1 MDSET
6 PRKLDE
12 HEKEEMI
19 HALGLP
25 EELTSLLLV
34 VLRGR
39 KDACLFETSQPL
51 ADISGTGLLVKTMEM
66 RTVPLGKNDVDKLRR
81 KFGDKIAKKFLE
93 ETLRD
98 SVHYFN
104 YVALDPNI
112 AQELFAAAEKGD
124 HQRIYDIL
132 DGKFARSENNGR
144 TIH

>member
-6 PRKLDE
+6 PRQLNE
-12 HEKEEMI
+12 LEKEEMI
-19 HALGLP
+19 HSLGLP

-39 KDACLFETSQPL
+39 KDACLFETSGPL
-51 ADISGTGLLVKTMEM
+51 PDISATGLLVKTMEM
-66 RTVPLGKNDVDKLRR
+66 RTVTLGKNDVDKLRR

-98 SVHYFN
+98 SVHYFH

-112 AQELFAAAEKGD
+112 AQALFAAAEKGD

-132 DGKFARSENNGR
+132 DGKFPQNNIARG